1 MSGHPKVLRL
11 LVDLEA
17 LEPGGSNGGIKPAL
31 REQFR
36 WLGAQP
42 DQLFEFIYLCRSE
55 VAPELRREW
64 MRPSDRLILSNDA
77 PPDIAAYEHC
87 DLVYSAFG
95 MTRWAYPGIPTVKM
109 EVDVLHRDYPE
120 SLSEKERQHREWHFC
135 EAVEKADLFQVNSDY
150 TGKRLSYYYGVE
162 PERIVRTYQP
172 IQNRFGSQVSSLG
185 NGCRSPASPPYFFY
199 PANAW
204 PHKNHK
210 TLLVAYALYRHEAQ
224 RIAEPVWRLVL
235 TGTDDAAM
243 QALCALVR
251 SLELD
256 EHVDFK
262 GFVDEATLNRIWAEA
277 GALVFPSLHEGF
289 GIPLLEAMA
298 LNVPILANRATAIPE
313 VAGDAA
319 LLVDARSPERLA
331 CGLRQ
336 IANDTTLRAA
346 LVERGRARLAH
357 FSLPNDFGP
366 LIPAF
371 RALLGKPTRLKHWG
385 YYEDRLTAPLA
396 TFALPCRANSN
407 QNSITLHYQTEPLGQ
422 PRTVE
427 IHSDGQLVATL
438 DVPASKPSSGQ
449 IGLPVGARILSLH
462 TINAARVNK
471 ADARKLGI
479 RLTKLEL
486 CQAPSGQIIDL
497 LPFPHTQ
504 PEPTAL

>member
-1 MSGHPKVLRL
+1 MPGHPKGLRL

-17 LEPGGSNGGIKPAL
+17 LVPGGSNGGIKPAL

-42 DQLFEFIYLCRSE
+42 DQPFEFIYLCGSE

-64 MRPSDRLILSNDA
+64 MRPNDRLIISKDA
-77 PPDIAAYEHC
+77 PPDIAVREHC

-120 SLSEKERQHREWHFC
+120 SLSEAERQHRERHFC

-150 TGKRLSYYYGVE
+150 TGKRLGHYYGVE

-172 IQNRFGSQVSSLG
+172 IQNRFACQGDSLAG
-185 NGCRSPASPPYFFY
+185 DNHHSPPPPYFFY

-224 RIAEPVWRLVL
+224 QAAEPVWRLVL
-235 TGTDDAAM
+235 TGTDDTAM
-243 QALCALVR
+243 QALRALAH
-251 SLELD
+251 SLNLD
-256 EHVDFK
+256 EHVEFK
-262 GFVDEATLNRIWAEA
+262 GFVDEATLSRIWAEA
-277 GALVFPSLHEGF
+277 SALVFPSLHEGF

-313 VAGDAA
+313 VAGNAA
-319 LLVDARSPERLA
+319 HLVDARSPERLA
-331 CGLRQ
+331 FGLRQ
-336 IANDTTLRAA
+336 IASDTTLCTA

-371 RALLGKPTRLKHWG
+371 RSLLGKPTRLKYWG
-385 YYEDRLTAPLA
+385 YYDDRLTGPLA
-396 TFALPCRANSN
+396 TFALPGDATGSLAP
-407 QNSITLHYQTEPLGQ
+407 ITLHYQIEPLGQ

-427 IHSDGQLVATL
+427 IHADNQLVATF
-438 DVPASKPSSGQ
+438 DVPATTPSSGQ
-449 IGLPVGARILSLH
+449 IEIPTGTRTLSLR
-462 TINAARVNK
+462 TTNAARVSK
-471 ADARKLGI
+471 ADPRKLGI
-479 RLTKLEL
+479 RLTKLEIR
-486 CQAPSGQIIDL
+486 QAQSGHIIDL
-497 LPFPHTQ
+497 LPTPHTQ
-504 PEPTAL
+504 PEPTAS

>member
-1 MSGHPKVLRL
+1 MPGRPKVLRL

-17 LEPGGSNGGIKPAL
+17 LQPGGANGGIKPAL

-36 WLGAQP
+36 WLGAQL
-42 DQLFEFIYLCRSE
+42 DQPFEFIYLCRAE

-64 MRPSDRLILSNDA
+64 MRPNDRLILGKEA
-77 PPDIAAYEHC
+77 PPDIAAREHC

-120 SLSEKERQHREWHFC
+120 SLSEEERQHRERHFC

-150 TGKRLSYYYGVE
+150 TGKRLGYYYGVE

-172 IQNRFGSQVSSLG
+172 IQNRFAAQVSARASDAPHP
-185 NGCRSPASPPYFFY
+185 PATPYFFY

-224 RIAEPVWRLVL
+224 RAAEPVWQLVL

-243 QALCALVR
+243 QALHALAHT
-251 SLELD
+251 LELD
-256 EHVDFK
+256 EHVEFK
-262 GFVDEATLNRIWAEA
+262 GFVDEATLGRIWTEA

-298 LNVPILANRATAIPE
+298 LDVPILANRATAIPE

-319 LLVDARSPERLA
+319 QLVDARSPERLA
-331 CGLRQ
+331 SGLRQ
-336 IANDTTLRAA
+336 IANNAA
-346 LVERGRARLAH
+346 LRTALIERGRARLAH

-371 RALLGKPTRLKHWG
+371 RALLDKPTRLKHWG
-385 YYEDRLTAPLA
+385 YYDDRLTGPLA
-396 TFALPCRANSN
+396 TFALPGGASGSPD
-407 QNSITLHYQTEPLGQ
+407 SITLHYQTEPLGHQ
-422 PRTVE
+422 RTVKV
-427 IHSDGQLVATL
+427 HVDGQLVATL
-438 DVPASKPSSGQ
+438 DIPATTPSAGQ
-449 IGLPVGARILSLH
+449 IDLPAGARTLSLH
-462 TINAARVNK
+462 SINAARVSK

-486 CQAPSGQIIDL
+486 HQAPSGQIIDL
-497 LPFPHTQ
+497 LPMHDRT
-504 PEPTAL
+504 PEPTAS